1 MTEIPMAEPEGYS
14 EPTSGRP
21 QEVKIAGI
29 LVLLN
34 AITGLIV
41 SGINFAIWESAT
53 SIIGLVFSL
62 IGFWLYGQIN
72 GQSQQAWNWAV
83 IILLIAAVL
92 YGIDGNIPGVGLSL
106 ITFFYLNLPD
116 TKRHFTR

>member
-1 MTEIPMAEPEGYS
+1 MAEPESYG
-14 EPTSGRP
+14 EPSGGRP

-34 AITGLIV
+34 SIAGLIV
-41 SGINFAIWESAT
+41 SGMNFIIWESTT

-72 GQSQQAWNWAV
+72 SQSQQAWSWAV

-106 ITFFYLNLPD
+106 ITFFYLNVPN
-116 TKRHFTR
+116 TKQHFTR